1 MYKYTEYKTAVADNF
16 EALDAVVTKLL
27 SEGFQL
33 YGNPYLT
40 DNQVE
45 GRVDNFTVAQAMVK

>member
-1 MYKYTEYKTAVADNF
+1 MYKYTEYKTAVAYNF